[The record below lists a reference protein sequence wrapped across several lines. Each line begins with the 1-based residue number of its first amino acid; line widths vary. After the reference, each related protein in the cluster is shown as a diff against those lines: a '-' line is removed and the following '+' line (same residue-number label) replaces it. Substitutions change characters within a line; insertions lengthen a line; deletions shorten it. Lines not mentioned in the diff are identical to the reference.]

1 MYVVQNPVAELA
13 DELVQTAEY
22 TSSEFEIVDIMSD
35 VDFNNNGIDDNSGD
49 KDIVNPQTSDESL
62 WVFTAGGFSMIGLA
76 ATAYFIN
83 KERNN

>member
-1 MYVVQNPVAELA
+1 MGG
-13 DELVQTAEY
+13 D
-22 TSSEFEIVDIMSD
+22 D
-35 VDFNNNGIDDNSGD
+35 VD
-49 KDIVNPQTSDESL
+49 NPQTGDESL